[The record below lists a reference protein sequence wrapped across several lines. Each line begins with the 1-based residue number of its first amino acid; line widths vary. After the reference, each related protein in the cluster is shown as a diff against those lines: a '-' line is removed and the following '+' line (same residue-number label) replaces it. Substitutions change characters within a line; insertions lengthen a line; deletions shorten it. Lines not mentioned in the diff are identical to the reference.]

1 MTYNHFV
8 MKIFLFIS
16 LITALKVS
24 IASLEIADYSD
35 DQICLI
41 AKDPPISQQVTFEIN
56 ARKIICNEGI
66 AIRELEV
73 SKNKASARGLKF
85 KRWNKM
91 LRGKGPVYTT
101 RSGTNLKI
109 DTFGDE
115 KSVTIDRAF

>member
-1 MTYNHFV
+1 

-16 LITALKVS
+16 LIMALKIS
-24 IASLEIADYSD
+24 IASLEFADYSD
-35 DQICLI
+35 DQICMI
-41 AKDPPISQQVTFEIN
+41 AKDPPLSEQVVFEIN
-56 ARKIICNEGI
+56 SRKIICNEGTVI
-66 AIRELEV
+66 KNLEI
-73 SKNKASARGLKF
+73 SKNQASARGLRF

>member
-24 IASLEIADYSD
+24 IASLEVADYSD

-41 AKDPPISQQVTFEIN
+41 AKDPPLLEQVTFEIN

-66 AIRELEV
+66 AIREPEV

-115 KSVTIDRAF
+115 KSVTIDRTF

>member
-24 IASLEIADYSD
+24 IASLEVADYSD

-41 AKDPPISQQVTFEIN
+41 AKDPPISEQVTFEIN

-66 AIRELEV
+66 VIREPEV

-115 KSVTIDRAF
+115 KSITIDKSF

>member
-41 AKDPPISQQVTFEIN
+41 AKDPPISEQVTFEIN

-66 AIRELEV
+66 VIREPEV

>member
-91 LRGKGPVYTT
+91 LRGKGPVYSTH
-101 RSGTNLKI
+101 SGTNLKI

-115 KSVTIDRAF
+115 KSITIDRTF

>member
-41 AKDPPISQQVTFEIN
+41 AKDPPLSEQVTFEIN

-66 AIRELEV
+66 AIRSQKYQKIKPLLEV
-73 SKNKASARGLKF
+73 LNLKDGI
-85 KRWNKM
+85 KC
-91 LRGKGPVYTT
+91 LEEKGQFIQLAQAPT
-101 RSGTNLKI
+101 LKI

-115 KSVTIDRAF
+115 KSITIDRAF